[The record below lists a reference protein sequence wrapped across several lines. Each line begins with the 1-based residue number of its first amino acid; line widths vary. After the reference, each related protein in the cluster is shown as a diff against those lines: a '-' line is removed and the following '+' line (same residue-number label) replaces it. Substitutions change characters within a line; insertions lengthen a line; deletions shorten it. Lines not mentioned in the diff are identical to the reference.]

1 MIIKH
6 NTKYSIGDT
15 VYYLQPNRAFGD
27 VEVKENTISTIEFY
41 TDREKTVWLYRLDG
55 DACAYLERR
64 LFKTPKEANDVA
76 HKMNKYLTN
85 KD

>member
-6 NTKYSIGDT
+6 NTKFSIGDT
-15 VYYLQPNRAFGD
+15 AYYLQPNRAFGF
-27 VEVKENTISTIEFY
+27 VEVKENTIATIEFY
-41 TDREKTVWLYRLDG
+41 IDKEKTVWFYRLEG
-55 DACAYLERR
+55 DACAYFERR

-76 HKMNKYLTN
+76 YKMNKYLTN

>member
-6 NTKYSIGDT
+6 NTKFSIGDT

-27 VEVKENTISTIEFY
+27 VEVKENKIATIEIFI
-41 TDREKTVWLYRLDG
+41 DQEKMVWFYRLEG

-76 HKMNKYLTN
+76 SKMNKYLTN